1 MRIGNLTIDGTL
13 FLAPLAGISSYPFR
27 FLARRFG
34 AAMCYTEMVSADAII
49 RDQRR
54 TLSMLDIKPD
64 EYPVGVQLFGSRPEY
79 MEKAVKR
86 VEQFNPQLIDIN
98 IGCPVPKVVRKNG
111 GAALLKNP
119 FLALEVIAAT
129 VDSAS
134 VPVTIKI
141 RTGWQKNRDVYLE
154 IAQKAEKTGVAAIT
168 LHPRART
175 ENYGDKSDWSKI
187 ALLKREVSIPVI
199 GNGDIKTPQDAK
211 RMFDETGCDAVMLGR
226 AAMKNPYIFRR
237 IRTYLEKGEI
247 IPDLTA
253 RERLD
258 LALEHTRMMIEQ
270 FSEKGGVLKMRKH
283 LAWYT
288 KGLSGGAKIRNRMRD
303 INTYADVRAL
313 ADSYLSY
320 KSVPNNG

>member
-54 TLSMLDIKPD
+54 TLSMVDIAPD
-64 EYPVGVQLFGSRPEY
+64 EYPVGVQLFGSKPEY
-79 MEKAVKR
+79 MEKAVRKI
-86 VEQFNPQLIDIN
+86 EQFGPHLIDIN
-98 IGCPVPKVVRKNG
+98 IGCPVPKVVKKNG

-119 FLALEVIAAT
+119 ALALEVIAAT
-129 VDSAS
+129 VDNAS

-154 IAQKAEKTGVAAIT
+154 IAKNAEKIGVAAVT
-168 LHPRART
+168 LHPRSRT

-187 ALLKREVSIPVI
+187 ALLKKEISIPVI
-199 GNGDIKTPQDAK
+199 GNGDIRTPQDAK

-237 IRTYLEKGEI
+237 IKTYLDTGEI
-247 IPDLTA
+247 IPDLSPG
-253 RERLD
+253 ERLD
-258 LALEHTRMMIEQ
+258 LALEHTRLMIDR
-270 FSEKGGVLKMRKH
+270 FTEKGGVLMMRKH

-288 KGLSGGAKIRNRMRD
+288 KGLSGGAKIRTRMRD
-303 INTYADVRAL
+303 LNTYDDVRAL
-313 ADSYLSY
+313 VDSYLNY
-320 KSVPNNG
+320 KPMRNNG

>member
-1 MRIGNLTIDGTL
+1 MRIGNLTIDGSL

-27 FLARRFG
+27 FLTRRFG

-54 TLSMLDIKPD
+54 TLSMLDIGPD
-64 EYPVGVQLFGSRPEY
+64 EYPVGVQLLGSRPEY

-86 VEQFNPQLIDIN
+86 LEQFNPQLIDIN
-98 IGCPVPKVVRKNG
+98 IGCPVPKVIRKNG

-119 FLALEVIAAT
+119 SLALEVIAAT

-134 VPVTIKI
+134 IPVTIKI
-141 RTGWQKNRDVYLE
+141 RTGWQKGRDVYLE
-154 IAQKAEKTGVAAIT
+154 IAQKAEKKGIAAIT

-175 ENYGDKSDWSKI
+175 ENYSDKSDWSKI
-187 ALLKREVSIPVI
+187 ALLKSEVSIPVI

-320 KSVPNNG
+320 NSVTNNG